1 MKNSGKQLD
10 YIRYSTYRRQ
20 SKAKKKRKIF
30 SRIDRFVE
38 VSCSCKK
45 ITDKNVN
52 CKEITDKNA
61 IQKLHNKTTCNY
73 VAIKHNC
80 NEDSF
85 LKRVILLV
93 KHAVLGLEHFFPFMR

>member
-1 MKNSGKQLD
+1 MVKSNERQRKALRLYYVLTDDNQKQRKNEK
-10 YIRYSTYRRQ
+10 
-20 SKAKKKRKIF
+20 F
-30 SRIDRFVE
+30 SRALI
-38 VSCSCKK
+38 VSWKFHE
-45 ITDKNVN
+45 VN

-93 KHAVLGLEHFFPFMR
+93 KPAVVRLEHFYLS